1 MNQSFDFMNNPFLLL
16 PIETKVREFHAK
28 LLLGCFA
35 AEAGFNVI
43 LGDQDEIQ
51 RHLRYLP
58 RGIYLDKSVARTKTR
73 SFRKNRKLGNRV
85 VAWCEEGLVFL
96 DPKSYLKERI
106 SVDAYKLVDIFFA
119 WGNVQAKVIKS
130 EVNEAGHK
138 IICTGNPRF
147 DLLRHPYRAIFS
159 SEADK
164 IRTDYGPFIL
174 INTNFSLYNHF
185 YGRDFVISTMK
196 EQGRLRNEEDEAFMV
211 KWADYLGEMYQHF
224 IAMIRHLSLS
234 FPQYIIVIRPHPS
247 ENQKTWKNETKMLP
261 NVRIVHE
268 GNVIPWIMASEVMVH
283 NGCTTGVEAYMLG
296 EPVLCYCP
304 ITSEIFDSELPNAVS
319 RKASSL
325 DELAVLVR
333 EVLENPSGD
342 IHRAGG
348 NTRSNDLVDAYITGA
363 NGPMACENIVS
374 ALSGLTDR
382 ISPLRSKKL
391 GSSAQ
396 IIRKKLEDRA
406 ILAKRIL
413 RRIIKGRTGGY
424 AYLRQKFPGLKLE
437 EVQQFTDCFKEV
449 RNSFG
454 CIKIREVS
462 GSKSCFLIFRDKK

>member
-1 MNQSFDFMNNPFLLL
+1 MNNPFLLL
-16 PIETKVREFHAK
+16 PIETKIREFHAK

-43 LGDQDEIQ
+43 LGGQDEIQ
-51 RHLRYLP
+51 RHLKHLP

-73 SFRKNRKLGNRV
+73 SFQKNRKLGNRV

-106 SVDAYKLVDIFFA
+106 SVDAYKLVDVFFA
-119 WGNVQAKVIKS
+119 WGNVQAKVIRS

-185 YGRDFVISTMK
+185 YGRDFVISTMR
-196 EQGRLRNEEDEAFMV
+196 EQGRLRNKEDEAFMV
-211 KWADYLGEMYQHF
+211 KWADYLGEMYQYF
-224 IAMIRHLSLS
+224 IAMIRHLSSS
-234 FPQYIIVIRPHPS
+234 FPQYTIVIRPHPS

-261 NVRIVHE
+261 NVRVVHE
-268 GNVIPWIMASEVMVH
+268 GNVIPWIIASEVMVH

-319 RKASSL
+319 KKASSV
-325 DELAVLVR
+325 DELITLVR
-333 EVLENPSGD
+333 KVLEDPVGYVHKESSNADANALVENYIAALSGPS
-342 IHRAGG
+342 
-348 NTRSNDLVDAYITGA
+348 
-363 NGPMACENIVS
+363 ACENIISELSQLAAENPLLQNRKSVS
-374 ALSGLTDR
+374 TTE
-382 ISPLRSKKL
+382 KMWW
-391 GSSAQ
+391 
-396 IIRKKLEDRA
+396 KLEDCA
-406 ILAKRIL
+406 ISVKRIL
-413 RRIIKGRTGGY
+413 RRIAKGRAGGY
-424 AYLRQKFPGLKLE
+424 AYVRQKFSGLELE
-437 EVQQFTDCFKEV
+437 EVQQVAD
-449 RNSFG
+449 SFRQ
-454 CIKIREVS
+454 ITNRFDHVAIQKVS
-462 GSKSCFLIFRDKK
+462 GTKSCFLIFQD